1 MPTALTA
8 LTPPAPQTTSAAD
21 DSRTRLAG
29 NFDTF
34 LSLLTTQLQNQD
46 PLSPVDTDQFTQQL
60 VQFTGVEQ
68 QIQTNSLL
76 QSLVGQANAT
86 SAGSALSFLGQ
97 AADFRS
103 ESAVL
108 TDGGQIDFNFRVPTN
123 AEEAELIV
131 SDAAGREV
139 LRTRADRT
147 GFGSLQTFRWD
158 GQSTSGTPAPPGRYT
173 LSTRAIDA
181 EGSIL
186 PVAISVRETI
196 TGLDLSQGE
205 PLYLTSSGPRPYSSI
220 LGVRA
225 P

>member
-1 MPTALTA
+1 MPSTVTSPVAA
-8 LTPPAPQTTSAAD
+8 PPPPQTATQA
-21 DSRTRLAG
+21 SRTALAG

-76 QSLVGQANAT
+76 QSLVGQTNAT

-97 AADFRS
+97 AADFNS
-103 ESAVL
+103 DTATLAEGAS
-108 TDGGQIDFNFRVPTN
+108 IDFNARVPTN
-123 AEEAELIV
+123 AVSAQFIV
-131 SDAAGREV
+131 SDASGREIFQ
-139 LRTRADRT
+139 TNADPAN
-147 GFGSLQTFRWD
+147 FGTQQNFRWD
-158 GQSTSGTPAPPGRYT
+158 GQSTNGAPAPPGRYT

-181 EGSIL
+181 QGSVL
-186 PVAISVRETI
+186 PVTISVRETI
-196 TGLDLSQGE
+196 TGVDLSQGE
-205 PLYLTSSGPRPYSSI
+205 PLYLTNSGARPYAQI

>member
-8 LTPPAPQTTSAAD
+8 LTPPAPQTTNAAD
-21 DSRTRLAG
+21 ESRTRLAG

-97 AADFRS
+97 SADFRS
-103 ESAVL
+103 DSAVL

-123 AEEAELIV
+123 AQEAELIV

-139 LRTRADRT
+139 LRTRADRA
-147 GFGSLQTFRWD
+147 GFGSLQDFRWD
-158 GQSTSGTPAPPGRYT
+158 GRSANGATQPPGRYT
-173 LSTRAIDA
+173 LSARAIDS
-181 EGSIL
+181 EGSVL
-186 PVAISVRETI
+186 PVAISLRETI
-196 TGLDLSQGE
+196 TGVDLSQGE
-205 PLYLTSSGPRPYSSI
+205 PLYLTNSGPRPYSSI

>member
-8 LTPPAPQTTSAAD
+8 LTPPATPTTTQAD
-21 DSRTRLAG
+21 ASRSRLAG

-76 QSLVGQANAT
+76 QSLVGQANST
-86 SAGSALSFLGQ
+86 SAGSALNFLGQ
-97 AADFRS
+97 AANFRS
-103 ESAVL
+103 DTAVL
-108 TDGGQIDFNFRVPTN
+108 AEGGQIDFQLRVPTN
-123 AEEAELIV
+123 AVEAELIV
-131 SDAAGREV
+131 TDANGREV
-139 LRTRADRT
+139 QRTRADRA
-147 GFGSLQTFRWD
+147 GFGTLQTFSWD
-158 GQSTSGTPAPPGRYT
+158 GESASGASAPPGRYT

-181 EGSIL
+181 EGSAL

-196 TGLDLSQGE
+196 TGVDLSQGE
-205 PLYLTSSGPRPYSSI
+205 PLYLTNSGPRPYSSI
-220 LGVRA
+220 LGVSA